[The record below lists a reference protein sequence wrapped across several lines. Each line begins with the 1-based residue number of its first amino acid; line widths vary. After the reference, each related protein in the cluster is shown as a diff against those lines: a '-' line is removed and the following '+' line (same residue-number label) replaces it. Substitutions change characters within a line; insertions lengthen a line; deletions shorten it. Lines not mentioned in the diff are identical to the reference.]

1 MKSLWASLATFRNK
15 IEVVKKDA
23 NNPFFKSKYADLP
36 SILDAIKKP
45 LAESWLAITHNMIN
59 SDWWYALVTTV
70 IDIDSW
76 ELITSEFPVFWN
88 KPQEVGSSVSYARR
102 YNLQALLDIPTDE
115 DDDGNNANIAPR
127 TKKEYIDTPSGE
139 KKEKPITSPNEFCPE
154 CWESCETKKGT
165 TKDWRPYEMG
175 ICKNHWED
183 LRFFVNRK
191 DLSEQSF

>member
-45 LAESWLAITHNMIN
+45 LAESGLAITHNMIN

-76 ELITSEFPVFWN
+76 ELITSEFPVFWS

-115 DDDGNNANIAPR
+115 DDDGNSANTATR
-127 TKKEYIDTPSGE
+127 TKKEYKEAPKWQKELVEFIEEIRIENDVNHIKTLVNQAWAIYKTEKQLNWIKEEARKRTDTL
-139 KKEKPITSPNEFCPE
+139 N
-154 CWESCETKKGT
+154 
-165 TKDWRPYEMG
+165 
-175 ICKNHWED
+175 
-183 LRFFVNRK
+183 
-191 DLSEQSF
+191 DLSTPKF